1 MILLFLRPLPGIGV
15 SIYGTP
21 WIILAAYVAGF
32 FALALRPVLSGY
44 AQIDRALEEAAR
56 VAGAGFLRRM
66 RDVIWPLIAPTA
78 IAAAV
83 IVFMTAINEIQTSI
97 LLISSGTRTIGP
109 MIIFLEEG
117 GASTLAAAVGC
128 LMILGVLALMLLST
142 ALSRFLPKG
151 VLPWQF

>member
-1 MILLFLRPLPGIGV
+1 
-15 SIYGTP
+15 
-21 WIILAAYVAGF
+21 
-32 FALALRPVLSGY
+32 
-44 AQIDRALEEAAR
+44 
-56 VAGAGFLRRM
+56 
-66 RDVIWPLIAPTA
+66 
-78 IAAAV
+78 
-83 IVFMTAINEIQTSI
+83 
-97 LLISSGTRTIGP
+97 

>member
-1 MILLFLRPLPGIGV
+1 MN
-15 SIYGTP
+15 S
-21 WIILAAYVAGF
+21 AVA
-32 FALALRPVLSGY
+32 P
-44 AQIDRALEEAAR
+44 
-56 VAGAGFLRRM
+56 
-66 RDVIWPLIAPTA
+66 
-78 IAAAV
+78 AAAS
-83 IVFMTAINEIQTSI
+83 TPAAIPKASFDWKPVALLVGLMVAAIQTSI

-142 ALSRFLPKG
+142 ALARFLPKG